1 MKLFY
6 LGLMAIAVILVLIS
20 ISMNNVEGFDYE
32 GRKDDQRKFL
42 KDNDRYWD
50 SRLFPQVIKGV
61 DKESKFVELS
71 KDKTKLNKISPTAK
85 TVTREIGEKIEK
97 CKLINLTGNCE
108 EIDANECGYCW
119 DTDKIVYGD
128 KNGPIADVCSKKNWI
143 PPGPKTGYY

>member
-6 LGLMAIAVILVLIS
+6 LGLMAIAAILVLIS
-20 ISMNNVEGFDYE
+20 ISMNKVEGFDYE
-32 GRKDDQRKFL
+32 GRKADQRKFL
-42 KDNDRYWD
+42 KENDKYWD
-50 SRLFPQVIKGV
+50 SRLFPQVVKGV

-71 KDKTKLNKISPTAK
+71 KDKTKLNNVSPTAT

-119 DTDKIVYGD
+119 
-128 KNGPIADVCSKKNWI
+128 
-143 PPGPKTGYY
+143 GY